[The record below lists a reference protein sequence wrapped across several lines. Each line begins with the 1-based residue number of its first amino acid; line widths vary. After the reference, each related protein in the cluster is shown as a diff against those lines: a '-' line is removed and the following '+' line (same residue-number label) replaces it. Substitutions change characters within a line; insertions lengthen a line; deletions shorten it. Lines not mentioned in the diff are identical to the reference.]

1 MQTPETP
8 EEHVNAAPIPSARPD
23 RLARVPWGAVGAFIA
38 ISFSLAW
45 LVTLPLWSMEFDP
58 DAENA
63 LVQALVSQGLTVG
76 MMFTPTIATLIVVFA
91 FKVARGHRARF
102 LGLWPLRPAKRVVWF
117 TVAAIFAPPVIVVAS
132 VAIAAAFGWLQLDL
146 VNFSGLVEDGGLAGS
161 AISAQTVV
169 ALQLLLI
176 PLGALLNALP
186 SFGEELGWRGFLLPA
201 LLPLGTWPALVIHG
215 AIWGLWH
222 SPIILLG
229 HNFGLLDYR
238 GVLLMT
244 VGCIVWGLLLGW
256 SRLRSAS
263 VWPAVIAHGALNA
276 SAGLFALV
284 YLAGSELPL
293 PLVNPLGVAGWIAA
307 GIAVTA
313 LAAAGQFKHQ
323 PELAPPVQ
331 R

>member
-8 EEHVNAAPIPSARPD
+8 KEHVNAAPIPSARAD

-38 ISFSLAW
+38 ISFALAW

-58 DAENA
+58 DAEDA

-76 MMFTPTIATLIVVFA
+76 MMFTPAIATLIVVFA

-161 AISAQTVV
+161 AISAQMVV

-244 VGCIVWGLLLGW
+244 VGCVVWGLLLGW

-307 GIAVTA
+307 GIAVIA
-313 LAAAGQFKHQ
+313 LVAAGQFKRQ